1 MVCARCAVF
10 LMFAGAGFTSGEE
23 LLRIGSHDR
32 LEKPLWWNQIRR
44 VFNANKGAYGSPRIH
59 RALQNEGLVVSRHRV
74 AKLMKENGIHPK
86 RRKKRVPVTTDSQH
100 AYGIAPNLLERN
112 FEACA
117 PDTIWL
123 ADITYVVTDEG
134 WLYLAAIKDMAT
146 REIVG
151 WSMDDHLKSSL
162 CENALSMAI
171 MRRDPAPGLVHHSD
185 RGVQYACKRLSAKAG
200 KPEDQGLH
208 EQEGRLL

>member
-1 MVCARCAVF
+1 
-10 LMFAGAGFTSGEE
+10 
-23 LLRIGSHDR
+23 
-32 LEKPLWWNQIRR
+32 
-44 VFNANKGAYGSPRIH
+44 
-59 RALQNEGLVVSRHRV
+59 
-74 AKLMKENGIHPK
+74 MKENGIHPK

-185 RGVQYACKRLSAKAG
+185 RGVQGEFNRSSQHSGIGGCYDGTQTAVGSVWTEQVAFARST
-200 KPEDQGLH
+200 GL
-208 EQEGRLL
+208 GTA